1 MFKIRS
7 ELGSIYITLQNL
19 AVVVGLNLDLLFG
32 VRQALQNTPK
42 QYLVVGLKL
51 EYLLGSLV
59 LLN

>member
-32 VRQALQNTPK
+32 VQQTLQNTPK